1 MRGSTARLLW
11 TEDRIWAC
19 GLPGDIMEAGLLD
32 KLDSLQAELSRHRP
46 FGPDLINQVRNYYRV
61 GLVYTS
67 NALEGITYTESE
79 TKVLI
84 EDGLTA
90 GGRPLKEAYAVV
102 GHAEAYSHMFSLLAG
117 ETVTEKDI
125 LKFHSLLERGLENEA
140 VAGKYRNVQ
149 SFISG
154 SKYPLTLPENI
165 PAAMRAF
172 IHFIE
177 SQRDSMHPVELAA
190 KAHKELVFIHPF
202 ADGNGRVSRLVMN
215 TLLIQRGYLPAI
227 IPPILRSDYIAALEK
242 AHEDDSDF
250 LTFIV
255 EREIETQKEM
265 LRLLGGKL

>member
-1 MRGSTARLLW
+1 MNKELVQKL
-11 TEDRIWAC
+11 
-19 GLPGDIMEAGLLD
+19 EAN
-32 KLDSLQAELSRHRP
+32 QAEVSKYRP
-46 FGPDLINQVRNYYRV
+46 FGPDLIKQVRNYYRV

-84 EDGLTA
+84 ENGLTA
-90 GGRPLKEAYAVV
+90 GGRPLKEAFAVI
-102 GHAEAYSHMFSLLAG
+102 GHAKAYDHMFSLLAAD
-117 ETVTEKDI
+117 TVTEQDI
-125 LKFHSLLERGLENEA
+125 LTFHSLLEGGLDNEA

-154 SKYPLTLPENI
+154 SKYPLTLPEKI
-165 PAAMRAF
+165 PAAMCAF
-172 IHFIE
+172 VHFIE
-177 SQRDSMHPVELAA
+177 SQKGTMHPVELAA
-190 KAHKELVFIHPF
+190 KAHKELVFVHPF

-250 LTFIV
+250 VTFIV